1 MDPVKLQAIADKNAD
16 NIQGVYGVFD
26 PDRIPELEFKTFDN
40 VKHIS
45 AAVSPDCSFRLVRDA
60 IDAAEE
66 TIDLYIY
73 NLSAEYL
80 LDLLRSAKDR
90 GVAIRL
96 MYDVM
101 DTRGNERQKIQQ
113 LGVERKEAPSSGGR
127 KVFTVCHQKFA
138 VIDGHS
144 LLLGS
149 ANWAGTSIPKVTIP
163 NKFKK
168 GNREW
173 LIHIVDEA
181 LAGWYA
187 ELFQADWD
195 IEELQ
200 GPQGAGTALLEPQPP
215 PVETRAAAV
224 ELPDEV
230 FDIETPNLGQ
240 GVAVTPILSPDNYF
254 KLVRDL
260 IRNATTSIDIE
271 QQYIQAGGPK
281 TKALLEELSARKN
294 DVTIRILVSPAFKES
309 WDSTVETLTAAGLDD
324 RLRAINLNTFTHLHN
339 KGVLVD
345 ARFTVV
351 TSTNM
356 SENSITQARE
366 AGVLI
371 DSEKIGGY
379 FKRVVDVDW
388 SGGLDPADVPSQ
400 LAALRDTLTLVE
412 EPTVEIH
419 PADLRM
425 I

>member
-1 MDPVKLQAIADKNAD
+1 MDPIKLQAIADKNAD
-16 NIQGVYGVFD
+16 EIQGVYGVFD
-26 PDRIPELEFKTFDN
+26 ADRVPELEFRTFNQIKD
-40 VKHIS
+40 IS

-73 NLSAEYL
+73 NLSAEHL
-80 LDLLRSAKDR
+80 LELLRNAKSR

-101 DTRGNERQKIQQ
+101 DTRGDEKLKIQQ
-113 LGVERKEAPSSGGR
+113 LGVDRKEAPSSGGR

-138 VIDGHS
+138 VIDGKS

-163 NKFKK
+163 GKFKK

-173 LIHIVDEA
+173 LIRIDDGD
-181 LAGWYA
+181 LARWYA
-187 ELFQADWD
+187 DLFQADWD
-195 IEELQ
+195 IEELE

-215 PVETRAAAV
+215 AVEIRAAAV
-224 ELPDEV
+224 ELPEEV
-230 FDIETPNLGQ
+230 FDIESPNLGQ
-240 GVAVTPILSPDNYF
+240 GVPVTPILSPDNYF

-260 IRNATTSIDIE
+260 IRNATSSIDIE
-271 QQYIQAGGPK
+271 QQYIQVGGSK
-281 TKALLEELSARKN
+281 TKALLQELAARK
-294 DVTIRILVSPAFKES
+294 DEVTIRILVSPAYKES
-309 WDSTVETLTAAGLDD
+309 WDKTVETLTAAGLED

-345 ARFTVV
+345 SKFSVV

-371 DSEKIGGY
+371 ESEKIGKY

-388 SGGLDPADVPSQ
+388 SGGLDQADVPSQ
-400 LAALRDTLTLVE
+400 LAELEDTLTTVE
-412 EPTVEIH
+412 EPTVAIH

-425 I
+425 V